1 MHPEEVLLAIARG
14 DVSALK
20 KLYEQ
25 FRLPVFAIAYSIAGN
40 KTDAEDIL
48 QETFIRIYE
57 KASLYRPGTN
67 PKAWII
73 AIARH
78 LAYDA
83 MRRGKRLRTEPLDS
97 QAEAVSQIESASKLE
112 LMDALLQLEESERQ
126 IIVLYLLSGFK
137 HAEISELLNLP
148 PGTVR
153 WKYRKGLRRLSLMI
167 GGEKNEPGN
176 DRL

>member
-1 MHPEEVLLAIARG
+1 MSSSPTIAEAFLGKEFTR
-14 DVSALK
+14 
-20 KLYEQ
+20 
-25 FRLPVFAIAYSIAGN
+25 FRLLRS
-40 KTDAEDIL
+40 KTCKL
-48 QETFIRIYE
+48 FNVE

-167 GGEKNEPGN
+167 GGE
-176 DRL
+176 